1 MPDTLPGETPGR
13 LPEIDGRRLRVGV
26 LVYND
31 CHADARVL
39 KTAATLHE
47 AGADVRIVGVARA
60 RAGFPVGTKVLP
72 TGVELQRVPEFE
84 LVKSLPRTAALAKKI
99 LGLARPERP
108 LPPVPVTEDA
118 AQPTGRT
125 SPPRSAAS
133 PGEPTAQAPT
143 PSSVPDVQPVRKT
156 RTERVKGAASG
167 LWLKTYQV
175 VSLVLYQRGARKAL
189 AAWGP
194 DVVHANDANTLAPAS
209 RLGVPVVYDS
219 HELWTHRNV
228 RGPRPV
234 ARVVERVSERRHAR
248 RAAGVVTVSP
258 SIAEW
263 LHRTYRLSAEPVL
276 VRNIPSKPLAPPVPA
291 DGRLRSL
298 AGLGPADRVIAYGG
312 RITTSRGIEETLSAM
327 VELPSDVHFVLLG
340 YGEPEYV
347 GPLGDLAERLGIHD
361 RVHLVGRVG
370 PDEVAGA
377 LADAD
382 VSIVYVRPTCLS
394 YRYSLP
400 NKLFEAIHAGLP
412 IAAADLP
419 DTARI
424 VEDFGVGRVFGSD
437 SPQDLARVVLEVL
450 EQPDEYRA
458 ASRAAIEHLSWEI
471 ESERLVSLYQDILAR
486 RPDRRRGRV

>member
-1 MPDTLPGETPGR
+1 MTDARSDHEIAR
-13 LPEIDGRRLRVGV
+13 LPEVDGRRLRVGV

-39 KTAATLHE
+39 KTAATLRE

-60 RAGFPVGTKVLP
+60 RAGFPVGTHVLP
-72 TGVELQRVPEFE
+72 SGVELQRVPEFE
-84 LVKSLPRTAALAKKI
+84 LVKSLPRTAALAKRV
-99 LGLARPERP
+99 LGIGRGSAAGSAGARGLVEADPATDVTIPPVAPGAPTSAAESGT
-108 LPPVPVTEDA
+108 PVPVRPQAVA
-118 AQPTGRT
+118 A
-125 SPPRSAAS
+125 
-133 PGEPTAQAPT
+133 
-143 PSSVPDVQPVRKT
+143 
-156 RTERVKGAASG
+156 RVKSGLAG

-189 AAWGP
+189 AAWAP
-194 DVVHANDANTLAPAS
+194 DILHANDANTLAPAS

-234 ARVVERVSERRHAR
+234 ARVVEKISERKHAR
-248 RAAGVVTVSP
+248 RAAGVITVSP

-263 LHRTYRLSAEPVL
+263 LHRTYRLSSEPVL
-276 VRNIPSKPLAPPVPA
+276 VRNIPSRPLAPASPST
-291 DGRLRSL
+291 GRLRSL
-298 AGLGPADRVIAYGG
+298 AGLGPGDRVIAYGG

-327 VELPSDVHFVLLG
+327 RELPADVHFVLLG

-347 GPLGDLAERLGIHD
+347 GPLGTLAEQLGVQD
-361 RVHLVGRVG
+361 RVHFVGRVG

-450 EQPDEYRA
+450 QEPDAYRR
-458 ASRAAIEHLSWEI
+458 ASRAAVEHLTWEV
-471 ESERLVSLYQDILAR
+471 EAERLVGLYAEILAR
-486 RPDRRRGRV
+486 GAGQPRRAA

>member
-1 MPDTLPGETPGR
+1 MPDTAPAP
-13 LPEIDGRRLRVGV
+13 LPEVDGRRVKIGV

-39 KTAATLHE
+39 KTAATLQA

-60 RAGFPVGTKVLP
+60 RAGFPVGSQVLP
-72 TGVELQRVPEFE
+72 SGVELERVPEFE
-84 LVKSLPRTAALAKKI
+84 LVKALPRTAALVKRI
-99 LGLARPERP
+99 LGVGRGPAGDSVAALAPEYATDAAGRTTAPEVVPSSSAVARPAE
-108 LPPVPVTEDA
+108 
-118 AQPTGRT
+118 
-125 SPPRSAAS
+125 S
-133 PGEPTAQAPT
+133 PGEPVLARSA
-143 PSSVPDVQPVRKT
+143 SARLRAV
-156 RTERVKGAASG
+156 AAG
-167 LWLKTYQV
+167 LWLKTFQV

-194 DVVHANDANTLAPAS
+194 DLVHANDANTLAPAS

-228 RGPRPV
+228 KGPRPV
-234 ARVVERVSERRHAR
+234 AQVVEKLSERRHAR

-276 VRNIPSKPLAPPVPA
+276 VRNVPPAPSAPA
-291 DGRLRSL
+291 DPSTGRLRTL
-298 AGLGPADRVIAYGG
+298 AGLGPDDRVIAYGG

-327 VELPSDVHFVLLG
+327 RELPSDVHFVLLG

-347 GPLGDLAERLGIHD
+347 GPLGDLAESLGVRD
-361 RVHLVGRVG
+361 RVHFVGRVG
-370 PDEVAGA
+370 PDEVAAA

-419 DTARI
+419 DTARV
-424 VEDFGVGRVFGSD
+424 VEDFGVGRVFSSE

-450 EQPDEYRA
+450 EDPDAYRA
-458 ASRAAIEHLSWEI
+458 ASRAAVEHLTWEI
-471 ESERLVSLYQDILAR
+471 ESERLLGLYRDVLGRGAG
-486 RPDRRRGRV
+486 RRGRA

>member
-1 MPDTLPGETPGR
+1 MPDPQHRHAPVQ
-13 LPEIDGRRLRVGV
+13 LPEVDGRRVRVGV

-39 KTAATLHE
+39 KTAATLRQ

-60 RAGFPVGTKVLP
+60 RAGFPVGMQVLP
-72 TGVELQRVPEFE
+72 SGVELQRVPEFE
-84 LVKSLPRTAALAKKI
+84 LVKSLPRTAALAKKV
-99 LGLARPERP
+99 LGLVRGRRAPTGVDAAPAPEAAADVAGRTVAPQTSAGSEQPAAAVAVTPAARPSSTAR
-108 LPPVPVTEDA
+108 L
-118 AQPTGRT
+118 
-125 SPPRSAAS
+125 RSAA
-133 PGEPTAQAPT
+133 
-143 PSSVPDVQPVRKT
+143 
-156 RTERVKGAASG
+156 AS

-189 AAWGP
+189 AAWRP

-234 ARVVERVSERRHAR
+234 AQVVERLSERRHAR

-276 VRNIPSKPLAPPVPA
+276 VRNIPSKPAAAPVPA

-298 AGLGPADRVIAYGG
+298 AGLGPEDRVIAYGG
-312 RITTSRGIEETLSAM
+312 RITTSRGIEETLSAL

-347 GPLGDLAERLGIHD
+347 GPLGDLAQRLGVHD
-361 RVHLVGRVG
+361 RVHFVGRVG

-419 DTARI
+419 DTARV

-437 SPQDLARVVLEVL
+437 SPHDLARVVLEVL
-450 EQPDEYRA
+450 EQPDAYRA

-471 ESERLVSLYQDILAR
+471 ESERLVGLYSDVLAR
-486 RPDRRRGRV
+486 RDAGVRVRR

>member
-1 MPDTLPGETPGR
+1 MPDAQPRRAPAQ
-13 LPEIDGRRLRVGV
+13 LPEIDGRRVRVGV

-39 KTAATLHE
+39 KTATSLRE
-47 AGADVRIVGVARA
+47 AGADVRIVAVARA
-60 RAGFPVGTKVLP
+60 RAGFPVGTQTLP
-72 TGVELQRVPEFE
+72 SGVELQRVAEFE
-84 LVKSLPRTAALAKKI
+84 LVKSLPRTAALAKSV
-99 LGLARPERP
+99 LGLVRGR
-108 LPPVPVTEDA
+108 PVPATVVAAPAPEVATDA
-118 AQPTGRT
+118 AGRT
-125 SPPRSAAS
+125 AASQAPAGSASPVAPAAPTARRSATARLRSAA
-133 PGEPTAQAPT
+133 
-143 PSSVPDVQPVRKT
+143 
-156 RTERVKGAASG
+156 AS

-175 VSLVLYQRGARKAL
+175 VSLVLYQRGARQAL
-189 AAWGP
+189 AAWRP

-234 ARVVERVSERRHAR
+234 ARVVERLSERWHAR

-258 SIAEW
+258 SIAGW

-276 VRNIPSKPLAPPVPA
+276 VRNIPSRPLAPPVPE

-298 AGLGPADRVIAYGG
+298 AGLGPEDRVIAYGG
-312 RITTSRGIEETLSAM
+312 RITTSRGIEETLSAL

-347 GPLGDLAERLGIHD
+347 GPLGDLAQRLGVHD
-361 RVHLVGRVG
+361 RVHFVGRVG

-419 DTARI
+419 DTARV

-471 ESERLVSLYQDILAR
+471 ESERLVGLYRDVLAR
-486 RPDRRRGRV
+486 RGARARVRR

>member
-1 MPDTLPGETPGR
+1 MPDAQSAQTPAQ
-13 LPEIDGRRLRVGV
+13 LPEVDGRRVRVGV

-39 KTAATLHE
+39 KTAATLRQ

-60 RAGFPVGTKVLP
+60 RAGFPVGTQMLP
-72 TGVELQRVPEFE
+72 SGVELQRVPEFE
-84 LVKSLPRTAALAKKI
+84 LVKSLPRTAALAKKV
-99 LGLARPERP
+99 LGLVRGRQAPTVVDP
-108 LPPVPVTEDA
+108 LPAPEAAADVAGRTPAPRTSAES
-118 AQPTGRT
+118 AQPAVAAAVT
-125 SPPRSAAS
+125 SAARLSSTARLRSAA
-133 PGEPTAQAPT
+133 A
-143 PSSVPDVQPVRKT
+143 
-156 RTERVKGAASG
+156 G

-175 VSLVLYQRGARKAL
+175 VSLVLYQRGARQAL
-189 AAWGP
+189 AAWRP

-234 ARVVERVSERRHAR
+234 AKVVERLSERRHAR
-248 RAAGVVTVSP
+248 RAAGVITVSP

-276 VRNIPSKPLAPPVPA
+276 VRNIPSRPLAPPVPA

-298 AGLGPADRVIAYGG
+298 AGLGPEDRVIAYGG

-347 GPLGDLAERLGIHD
+347 GPLGELAESLGVQD
-361 RVHLVGRVG
+361 RVHFVGRVR

-419 DTARI
+419 DTARV

-437 SPQDLARVVLEVL
+437 SPHDLARVVLEVL
-450 EQPDEYRA
+450 ERPDAYRA

-471 ESERLVSLYQDILAR
+471 ESERLVGLYSEVLAR
-486 RPDRRRGRV
+486 RAAGPQGRG

>member
-1 MPDTLPGETPGR
+1 MPDAQPAPAPAQLPGV
-13 LPEIDGRRLRVGV
+13 DGRPVRVGV

-39 KTAATLHE
+39 KTAATLRE

-60 RAGFPVGTKVLP
+60 RAGFPVGTQKLP
-72 TGVELQRVPEFE
+72 SGVELQRVPEFE
-84 LVKSLPRTAALAKKI
+84 LVKSLPRTAALAKKV
-99 LGLARPERP
+99 LGLVRGRQAPT
-108 LPPVPVTEDA
+108 VVDA
-118 AQPTGRT
+118 APAPETASDVAGRT
-125 SPPRSAAS
+125 VAPQTSAGSAQPAAAVLPAARTSSTARLRSAA
-133 PGEPTAQAPT
+133 A
-143 PSSVPDVQPVRKT
+143 
-156 RTERVKGAASG
+156 G

-175 VSLVLYQRGARKAL
+175 VSLVLYQRGARQAL
-189 AAWGP
+189 AAWRP

-234 ARVVERVSERRHAR
+234 ARVVERFSERRHAR
-248 RAAGVVTVSP
+248 RAAGVITVSP

-291 DGRLRSL
+291 DGRLRNL

-340 YGEPEYV
+340 YGESEYV
-347 GPLGDLAERLGIHD
+347 RPLGELARRLGVQD
-361 RVHLVGRVG
+361 RVHFVGRVG

-450 EQPDEYRA
+450 EQPDDYRA

-471 ESERLVSLYQDILAR
+471 ESERLVGLYRDVLAR
-486 RPDRRRGRV
+486 RAAGARARV

>member
-1 MPDTLPGETPGR
+1 MPDAQPRHAPAQ
-13 LPEIDGRRLRVGV
+13 LPEVDGRRVRVGV

-39 KTAATLHE
+39 KTAATLRQ

-60 RAGFPVGTKVLP
+60 RAGFPVGTQMLP
-72 TGVELQRVPEFE
+72 SGVELQRVPEFE
-84 LVKSLPRTAALAKKI
+84 LVKSLPRTAALAKKV
-99 LGLARPERP
+99 LGLVRGRQPATVVDAPPAEAAADVAGRPVAPQTSTGSARPVAAVTPAARP
-108 LPPVPVTEDA
+108 STTARL
-118 AQPTGRT
+118 
-125 SPPRSAAS
+125 RSAA
-133 PGEPTAQAPT
+133 A
-143 PSSVPDVQPVRKT
+143 
-156 RTERVKGAASG
+156 G

-175 VSLVLYQRGARKAL
+175 VSLVLYQRGARQAL
-189 AAWGP
+189 AAWRP

-234 ARVVERVSERRHAR
+234 AQVVERLSERRHAR

-276 VRNIPSKPLAPPVPA
+276 VRNIPSAPLAPPVPA

-298 AGLGPADRVIAYGG
+298 AGLRPEDRVIAYGG

-347 GPLGDLAERLGIHD
+347 RPLGELAGRLGVQD
-361 RVHLVGRVG
+361 RVHFVGRVG

-419 DTARI
+419 DTARV
-424 VEDFGVGRVFGSD
+424 VEDLGVGRVFGSD
-437 SPQDLARVVLEVL
+437 SPHDLARVVLEVL
-450 EQPDEYRA
+450 EQPDAYRA

-471 ESERLVSLYQDILAR
+471 ESERLVGLYTDVLAR
-486 RPDRRRGRV
+486 RTARSRARR

>member
-1 MPDTLPGETPGR
+1 MPDTTPGP
-13 LPEIDGRRLRVGV
+13 LPEVDGRRVKIGV

-39 KTAATLHE
+39 KTAATLQA

-60 RAGFPVGTKVLP
+60 RAGFPVGSQVLP
-72 TGVELQRVPEFE
+72 SGVELERVPEFE
-84 LVKSLPRTAALAKKI
+84 LVKALPRTAALAKRL
-99 LGLARPERP
+99 LGVGRG
-108 LPPVPVTEDA
+108 PVPGPVA
-118 AQPTGRT
+118 APAPEHTADEAGRT
-125 SPPRSAAS
+125 TTPEVPSAPP
-133 PGEPTAQAPT
+133 APA
-143 PSSVPDVQPVRKT
+143 VQPVAPARPASARLK
-156 RTERVKGAASG
+156 AAAAG

-194 DVVHANDANTLAPAS
+194 DLVHANDANTLAPAS

-228 RGPRPV
+228 KGPRPV
-234 ARVVERVSERRHAR
+234 AEVVERLSERRHAR

-263 LHRTYRLSAEPVL
+263 LHRTYRLSSEPVL
-276 VRNIPSKPLAPPVPA
+276 VRNIPSAPTAPPSPST
-291 DGRLRSL
+291 GRLRAL
-298 AGLGPADRVIAYGG
+298 AGLGPDDRVIAYGG

-327 VELPSDVHFVLLG
+327 RELPADVHFVLLG

-347 GPLGDLAERLGIHD
+347 GPLGDLAETLGVRD
-361 RVHLVGRVG
+361 RVHFVGRVG

-419 DTARI
+419 DTARV
-424 VEDFGVGRVFGSD
+424 VEDFGVGRVFSSD

-450 EQPDEYRA
+450 EDPDAYRA
-458 ASRAAIEHLSWEI
+458 ASRAAVEHLTWEI
-471 ESERLVSLYQDILAR
+471 ESERLLALYRDVLGRSRA
-486 RPDRRRGRV
+486 PRGRA

>member
-1 MPDTLPGETPGR
+1 MSDTNPRPLPQV
-13 LPEIDGRRLRVGV
+13 DGRRVKIGV

-39 KTAATLHE
+39 KTAATLQA

-60 RAGFPVGTKVLP
+60 RAGFPVGSQVLP
-72 TGVELQRVPEFE
+72 SGVELERVPEFE
-84 LVKSLPRTAALAKKI
+84 LVKALPRTAALAKRL
-99 LGLARPERP
+99 LGVGRGPAPA
-108 LPPVPVTEDA
+108 PVAATSEVPSAAPAPQQAPA
-118 AQPTGRT
+118 AQPAQPT
-125 SPPRSAAS
+125 SP
-133 PGEPTAQAPT
+133 TPT
-143 PSSVPDVQPVRKT
+143 PT
-156 RTERVKGAASG
+156 RPAGARLKAAAAG

-194 DVVHANDANTLAPAS
+194 DLVHANDANTLAPAS
-209 RLGVPVVYDS
+209 RLGVPVIYDS

-228 RGPRPV
+228 KGPRPV
-234 ARVVERVSERRHAR
+234 AEIVEKLSERRHAR

-276 VRNIPSKPLAPPVPA
+276 VRNIPSAPSAPPSPST
-291 DGRLRSL
+291 GRLRDL
-298 AGLGPADRVIAYGG
+298 AGLGPDDRVIAYGG

-327 VELPSDVHFVLLG
+327 RELPSDVHFVLLG

-347 GPLGDLAERLGIHD
+347 GPLGDLAGSLGVRD
-361 RVHLVGRVG
+361 RVHFVGRVG

-419 DTARI
+419 DTARV
-424 VEDFGVGRVFGSD
+424 VEDFGVGRVFSSE

-450 EQPDEYRA
+450 EDPDAYRA
-458 ASRAAIEHLSWEI
+458 ASRAAVEHLTWEI
-471 ESERLVSLYQDILAR
+471 ESERLLALYRDVLGRSRAPR
-486 RPDRRRGRV
+486 DRAPRGRA